1 MGWVWE
7 GATAPLPIGRAVSEA
22 NSFLGGWGAETRG
35 CRTAADGVSRARA
48 NRRYYLEYL
57 SARI

>member
-35 CRTAADGVSRARA
+35 CRSAADDDSRAHA
-48 NRRYYLEYL
+48 NRRYYLE
-57 SARI
+57 